1 MGLDRVFVRSFAHRL
16 AGLGSF
22 DPPARAVLQALEDTI
37 SVTTAA
43 RGGGGRF
50 RLE

>member
-16 AGLGSF
+16 ALLGSF

-37 SVTTAA
+37 AVTAAA
-43 RGGGGRF
+43 RGGRGRF